1 MKVKDLAK
9 ELNQSVFDLIKFL
22 ADMGIRV
29 KGPSAKLD
37 PKTVSEVK
45 ELFKDQAIPLEEESK
60 QKEVFTLTSSTISV
74 GDLSKRLKVPISDVL
89 KKALEK
95 GLLVN
100 LNSELDKTIAI
111 EIAEALDFDVLVD
124 ENSDI
129 EEKEADIK
137 EAIKNIDISDQKKDP
152 SKLSERPPV
161 ITIMGHVDHG
171 KTLLLDTIRKANV
184 IDTESGGITQHIGAY
199 QIDLDGKK
207 LTFLDTP
214 GHAAFT
220 ALRARG
226 AQVTDIVILVVA
238 CDEGIKP
245 QTVEAIHHAKDA
257 GVPILVALNKSDK
270 PTANIDMC
278 KQQLSEHDLLAE
290 DWGGQ
295 IVMLPVSAKENK
307 GIKELLEMIL
317 LTSEVLE
324 LKTDTKGDSK
334 SVIIESRLSR
344 KKGAIATVL
353 VKSGTLKIGDSFVLE
368 HSIGKVRSLIND
380 QGQTVSEAL
389 PGMPVEVLGISEV
402 PKPGSIMEV
411 MPLSKAKASVQA
423 APIKRKETSI
433 TLEALSRKIGEGE
446 LVTLNVILKTDV
458 NGSLDGLQN
467 AIKQIDQ
474 TKFQINVVHAAT
486 GAVVENDIMLA
497 VASQAII
504 FCFNVPIQPEA
515 EKLAKEESITL
526 RSYDIIYELIDDIQ
540 KTVEGLFEP
549 EYEEVEIGRAEI
561 RKLYHFS
568 KIGNIAGSYVLT
580 GKFIR
585 NAVVGILR
593 DGEEVD
599 KAKLTTLKRF
609 KDDVKE
615 VASGFECGIVLDKN
629 DALKEGDQL
638 ICYETRKK

>member
-238 CDEGIKP
+238 
-245 QTVEAIHHAKDA
+245 
-257 GVPILVALNKSDK
+257 
-270 PTANIDMC
+270 
-278 KQQLSEHDLLAE
+278 
-290 DWGGQ
+290 
-295 IVMLPVSAKENK
+295 
-307 GIKELLEMIL
+307 
-317 LTSEVLE
+317 
-324 LKTDTKGDSK
+324 
-334 SVIIESRLSR
+334 
-344 KKGAIATVL
+344 
-353 VKSGTLKIGDSFVLE
+353 
-368 HSIGKVRSLIND
+368 
-380 QGQTVSEAL
+380 
-389 PGMPVEVLGISEV
+389 
-402 PKPGSIMEV
+402 
-411 MPLSKAKASVQA
+411 
-423 APIKRKETSI
+423 
-433 TLEALSRKIGEGE
+433 
-446 LVTLNVILKTDV
+446 
-458 NGSLDGLQN
+458 
-467 AIKQIDQ
+467 
-474 TKFQINVVHAAT
+474 
-486 GAVVENDIMLA
+486 
-497 VASQAII
+497 
-504 FCFNVPIQPEA
+504 
-515 EKLAKEESITL
+515 
-526 RSYDIIYELIDDIQ
+526 
-540 KTVEGLFEP
+540 
-549 EYEEVEIGRAEI
+549 
-561 RKLYHFS
+561 
-568 KIGNIAGSYVLT
+568 
-580 GKFIR
+580 
-585 NAVVGILR
+585 
-593 DGEEVD
+593 
-599 KAKLTTLKRF
+599 
-609 KDDVKE
+609 
-615 VASGFECGIVLDKN
+615 
-629 DALKEGDQL
+629 
-638 ICYETRKK
+638 